1 MVWDLPIGPTFHRY
15 SVGVIRARGSFL
27 LIFIVAGLATV
38 QAQPQQD
45 VSATDLLRLAV
56 DKFEAAKDSK
66 TRFTYLQLNHIQN
79 FNEKGKKTVEYTQL
93 YEVTYIVDLEYLR
106 LLEVDGKALKGEA
119 LKVEQRRYDEAVRE
133 RSALDGFARARIQNQ
148 RMLDARIKI
157 RDLETEYRV
166 SAAEHD
172 TIDDC
177 QCILID
183 LVPVSSAAK
192 KHYRLWIDP
201 VTSEIRRLDFEQ
213 LAFEGEFLSGGKGT
227 ETFQYLDGVPL
238 IVHSHFDGKA
248 MLNDKTIRVV
258 ADHTYSRFRKFSVT
272 TTIVPLK
279 PEDKP

>member
-15 SVGVIRARGSFL
+15 SVGVIRARGPFL

-38 QAQPQQD
+38 QAQSQPD

-119 LKVEQRRYDEAVRE
+119 LKVEKRRYDEAVRE
-133 RSALDGFARARIQNQ
+133 RSALDGFARAKIQNH
-148 RMLDARIKI
+148 
-157 RDLETEYRV
+157 LETEYRV

-213 LAFEGEFLSGGKGT
+213 LAFEGEFLSGGRGT

-258 ADHTYSRFRKFSVT
+258 ADHTYSQFRKFSVT
-272 TTIVPLK
+272 TTIVPVK

>member
-1 MVWDLPIGPTFHRY
+1 M
-15 SVGVIRARGSFL
+15 
-27 LIFIVAGLATV
+27 
-38 QAQPQQD
+38 
-45 VSATDLLRLAV
+45 
-56 DKFEAAKDSK
+56 
-66 TRFTYLQLNHIQN
+66 
-79 FNEKGKKTVEYTQL
+79 
-93 YEVTYIVDLEYLR
+93 R

-133 RSALDGFARARIQNQ
+133 RSALDGFARAKIQNQ

-157 RDLETEYRV
+157 RDLKRM
-166 SAAEHD
+166 SIGFPPRNRD

-272 TTIVPLK
+272 TTIVPVK
-279 PEDKP
+279 PEEKP